1 MHDITALEK
10 LRRHANESAVI
21 DVHGEHSWQALF
33 AGALGVVQLLR
44 AHDVV
49 VGGHVAILSANR
61 VEYFQAL
68 LGCLL
73 AGVWLTPL
81 NRHLSAPE
89 VDYVLADSQAQLL
102 FTAGCEY
109 GGATAM
115 PVLPLV
121 SGQLEQL
128 NGSTADRLE
137 QIAGLLQGDP
147 GGTLMYTSGT
157 TGRPKGVKRATAGDL
172 GETLANWCRLGRA
185 IGLDGSGCHLVTGP
199 LYHAAPGLYAF
210 YDLLNGCRV
219 VLMSSFDSGQCLA
232 QIQRYQVT
240 HTHLVPTMFV
250 RLLRERVQSGQAEDL
265 SSLQLVLHGAAPIAP
280 DIKQQMIAWWGPVLV
295 EYWGASESG
304 IITLVDSADWL
315 SHPGTVGKP
324 LPQYELSVRDQQFI
338 ELPAGAVGELYARRE
353 GQARPFAYF
362 GDEAKTESCYRDDW
376 FSLGDMGWLDELG
389 YAYIAD
395 RRSNLIISGGVN
407 IYPAEVENALL
418 AHPAVADVVVVGVDD
433 AEWGKTVHAIIQPV
447 EASAQQD
454 VLQRELHDFAAE
466 RLAKFKLPR
475 SWEFVPQLPRYE
487 SGKLYRN
494 QLSVR

>member
-1 MHDITALEK
+1 MHNISALEK
-10 LRRHANESAVI
+10 LGRNPGGTAVI
-21 DVHGEHSWQALF
+21 DARGEYSWLDLF
-33 AGALGVVQLLR
+33 AGALGVVRLLR
-44 AHDVV
+44 EHDVAA
-49 VGGHVAILSANR
+49 GSHAAILSGNC

-81 NRHLSAPE
+81 NRHLSTPE
-89 VDYVLADSQAQLL
+89 VDYVLEDSHAQLL
-102 FTAGCEY
+102 FSAGCEY
-109 GGATAM
+109 GGQSPA
-115 PVLPLV
+115 PVLSLLAAELV
-121 SGQLEQL
+121 EPGITATQLL
-128 NGSTADRLE
+128 S
-137 QIAGLLQGDP
+137 QIAGLLPSSP

-157 TGRPKGVKRATAGDL
+157 TGKPKGVKRAAAASV
-172 GETLANWCRLGRA
+172 GETLDSWSRLGRG
-185 IGLDGSGCHLVTGP
+185 IGLDGEGCHLVTGP

-219 VLMSSFDSGQCLA
+219 VLMPSFDTRQCLE
-232 QIQRYQVT
+232 QIERYRVT

-250 RLLRERVQSGQAEDL
+250 RLLREHTHGEGEKDL
-265 SSLQLVLHGAAPIAP
+265 SSLRLVLHGAAPIAP

-304 IITLVDSADWL
+304 IITRVDSADWL
-315 SHPGTVGKP
+315 AHPGTVGKP
-324 LPQYELSVRDQQFI
+324 LPQYELSVRDEEFHN
-338 ELPAGAVGELYARRE
+338 LPVGSVGELYARRG

-362 GDEAKTESCYRDDW
+362 GDDAKTESCYRGDW
-376 FSLGDMGWLDELG
+376 FSLGDMGWLDAQG

-418 AHPAVADVVVVGVDD
+418 AHPAVADAVVMGLDD
-433 AEWGKTVHAIIQPV
+433 PEWGKTVHAIIQPV
-447 EASAQQD
+447 DAQVQQD
-454 VLQRELHDFAAE
+454 QLQTELQGFVAE

-475 SWEFVPQLPRYE
+475 SWEFVEQLPRYE

-494 QLSVR
+494 QLSER

>member
-1 MHDITALEK
+1 MHDIAALEK
-10 LRRHANESAVI
+10 LRRHPNESAVV
-21 DVHGEHSWQALF
+21 DVLGAYSWRELF
-33 AGALGVVQLLR
+33 AGTLGVMQLLSD
-44 AHDVV
+44 HDV
-49 VGGHVAILSANR
+49 GAGSHVAILSGNR

-128 NGSTADRLE
+128 TASTEDSLE
-137 QIAGLLQGDP
+137 QICGLLQGEP

-157 TGRPKGVKRATAGDL
+157 TGKPKGVKRAAAGNVC
-172 GETLANWCRLGRA
+172 ETLANWCRLGRG

-219 VLMSSFDSGQCLA
+219 VLMPSFDSGQCLA
-232 QIQRYQVT
+232 QIQRYRVT

-265 SSLQLVLHGAAPIAP
+265 SSLQLVLHGAAPVAP

-324 LPQYELSVRDQQFI
+324 LPQYELSVRDEQFI

-353 GQARPFAYF
+353 GQARPFVYF
-362 GDEAKTESCYRDDW
+362 GDDAKTESCYRDDW

-407 IYPAEVENALL
+407 IYPAEVESVLL

-447 EASAQQD
+447 AASAQQD
-454 VLQRELHDFAAE
+454 ELQRELHDFAAE

-475 SWEFVPQLPRYE
+475 TWQFVPQLPRHE

>member
-10 LRRHANESAVI
+10 LRRRPNDAAVI

-33 AGALGVVQLLR
+33 AGALGVVRLLR
-44 AHDVV
+44 DHGVGA
-49 VGGHVAILSANR
+49 GGHVAILSANR

-89 VDYVLADSQAQLL
+89 VDYVLADSQALLL
-102 FTAGCEY
+102 FTAGCDY
-109 GGATAM
+109 GGTTAM
-115 PVLPLV
+115 PVLPLL

-128 NGSTADRLE
+128 NGPTADRLE
-137 QIAGLLQGDP
+137 QISGLLQGEP

-157 TGRPKGVKRATAGDL
+157 TGRPKGVKRATTGNL
-172 GETLANWCRLGRA
+172 GETWVNWCRLGRA

-210 YDLLNGCRV
+210 YDLLNGCPV

-232 QIQRYQVT
+232 QIQRYRVT

-265 SSLQLVLHGAAPIAP
+265 SSLQLVLHGAAPVAP

-324 LPQYELSVRDQQFI
+324 LPQYELSVRDEQFI

-353 GQARPFAYF
+353 GQARPFVYF
-362 GDEAKTESCYRDDW
+362 GDDAKTESCYRDDW

-407 IYPAEVENALL
+407 IYPAEVESVLL

-447 EASAQQD
+447 AASAQQD
-454 VLQRELHDFAAE
+454 ELQRELHDFAAE

-475 SWEFVPQLPRYE
+475 TWQFVPQLPRHE